1 MTQETTD
8 SETVTLDVTGM
19 SCDGCAERISR
30 VLDRLPGVA
39 VVTADH
45 HQGKIDVRLEPGQ
58 STLVEVR
65 GRIEQL
71 GFGVTR

>member
-1 MTQETTD
+1 MTQETTG

-30 VLDRLPGVA
+30 VLGRLPGVA

-45 HQGKIDVRLEPGQ
+45 QQGTIEIRLEPRQ
-58 STLVEVR
+58 STLGEVQ

-71 GFGVTR
+71 GYGVTH

>member
-1 MTQETTD
+1 MTQETTG

-19 SCDGCAERISR
+19 SCGGCAERISR
-30 VLDRLPGVA
+30 VLGRLLGVA

-45 HQGKIDVRLEPGQ
+45 QQGKIEVRLEPGQ
-58 STLVEVR
+58 STLGEVR

-71 GFGVTR
+71 GYGVTR